1 MEDVCSAHV
10 PAANRPGLS
19 ALLRMAKS
27 EDIDCVAITGYERL
41 ARDPA
46 EVFSIVNQF
55 QKLGVEIV
63 SLHSDPAMDLL
74 EILLVRVQSLM
85 RQKTSERKRRA
96 WQKKCLQLPKSKMH
110 LPARPLI

>member
-1 MEDVCSAHV
+1 
-10 PAANRPGLS
+10 
-19 ALLRMAKS
+19 MAKS